1 MLPSRQITA
10 IAKRQLALR
19 DQLWPGQQDFL
30 WNRRENKGFATIPKT
45 LPIVL
50 NIMDDMT
57 KGAPVSSTYLAL
69 WCATWDNSYVAI
81 TKPAEMSI
89 IAGFGGQRGEHTWA
103 GRMKKLQELHFISIK
118 PGKSGPMSHVVIWNP
133 HTIIRYHHDVAK
145 TPGLTEASFTGLL
158 ERAMEIGADDMLKPM
173 LGMSA
178 SAAGPIPTLAAQA
191 RAEREAAAQQAAAL
205 AAAAAA
211 SAASA
216 AAAFTLPLAAATAPP
231 PPTTPMPAA
240 PMPAPIPAPS
250 APPSTTSSAPASAI
264 GEVVVD
270 PDATEPT

>member
-10 IAKRQLALR
+10 IAKRQLELR
-19 DQLWPGQQDFL
+19 DQLWPEQKDFF

-45 LPIVL
+45 LPLIL

-81 TKPAEMSI
+81 TKPTEMSI

-158 ERAMEIGADDMLKPM
+158 ERAMEIGAGDMLKPM
-173 LGMSA
+173 VGMSA

-191 RAEREAAAQQAAAL
+191 RAEREAAAQQVASLQAAVK
-205 AAAAAA
+205 
-211 SAASA
+211 
-216 AAAFTLPLAAATAPP
+216 AATAALPLPTAVTPVPP
-231 PPTTPMPAA
+231 PPTAHSFPPSVPGQA
-240 PMPAPIPAPS
+240 PVPAPHTPPAE
-250 APPSTTSSAPASAI
+250 PPSSVV
-264 GEVVVD
+264 EVAVE
-270 PDATEPT
+270 PDASQPS

>member
-19 DQLWPGQQDFL
+19 DQLWPEQQEFL

-45 LPIVL
+45 LPLIL

-69 WCATWDNSYVAI
+69 WCATWDNSYVPI
-81 TKPAEMSI
+81 TKPTEMSI

-133 HTIIRYHHDVAK
+133 HTIIRYHHDVAH

-173 LGMSA
+173 IGMAA

-191 RAEREAAAQQAAAL
+191 RAEREAANLQAAIK
-205 AAAAAA
+205 
-211 SAASA
+211 
-216 AAAFTLPLAAATAPP
+216 AATAAFP
-231 PPTTPMPAA
+231 PPTAA
-240 PMPAPIPAPS
+240 PPQMPDPTPATAPS
-250 APPSTTSSAPASAI
+250 VPP
-264 GEVVVD
+264 
-270 PDATEPT
+270 TEPPPGIGQIAADPNASPSS

>member
-19 DQLWPGQQDFL
+19 DQLWPEQQEFL

-45 LPIVL
+45 LPLIL

-81 TKPAEMSI
+81 TKPTEMSI

-133 HTIIRYHHDVAK
+133 HTIIRYHHDVAH

-173 LGMSA
+173 IGMAA

-191 RAEREAAAQQAAAL
+191 RAEREAAAQQAANL
-205 AAAAAA
+205 QAAIK
-211 SAASA
+211 
-216 AAAFTLPLAAATAPP
+216 AATAAFP
-231 PPTTPMPAA
+231 PPTAA
-240 PMPAPIPAPS
+240 PPQMPDPTPATAPS
-250 APPSTTSSAPASAI
+250 VPP
-264 GEVVVD
+264 
-270 PDATEPT
+270 TEPPPGIGQIAADPNASPSS

>member
-19 DQLWPGQQDFL
+19 DQLWPEQQYFL

-45 LPIVL
+45 LPLVL
-50 NIMDDMT
+50 SIMDDMT
-57 KGAPVSSTYLAL
+57 KGAPISSTYLAL
-69 WCATWDNSYVAI
+69 WCATWDNSYVPI
-81 TKPAEMSI
+81 TKPTEMSI

-158 ERAMEIGADDMLKPM
+158 ERAMEIGADDMLAPM
-173 LGMSA
+173 FGMSP
-178 SAAGPIPTLAAQA
+178 SPEGPIPTLAAKA
-191 RAEREAAAQQAAAL
+191 RTEREAAAQQAANL
-205 AAAAAA
+205 AAATAAAA
-211 SAASA
+211 SASA
-216 AAAFTLPLAAATAPP
+216 AFAFPVPPMPAAAAPP
-231 PPTTPMPAA
+231 PPLPPLPMVALAPPPASEQTPLTSQGTATIDPIQPAA
-240 PMPAPIPAPS
+240 EAPKGS
-250 APPSTTSSAPASAI
+250 
-264 GEVVVD
+264 
-270 PDATEPT
+270 

>member
-19 DQLWPGQQDFL
+19 DQLWPEQQYFL

-45 LPIVL
+45 LPLIL

-57 KGAPVSSTYLAL
+57 KGAPISSTYLAL
-69 WCATWDNSYVAI
+69 WCATWDNSYVPI
-81 TKPAEMSI
+81 TKPTEMSI

-158 ERAMEIGADDMLKPM
+158 ERAMEIGADDMMSPM
-173 LGMSA
+173 FGMTPSPE
-178 SAAGPIPTLAAQA
+178 GPIPTLAAKA
-191 RAEREAAAQQAAAL
+191 RTEREAAAQQAASL

-211 SAASA
+211 AVSASA
-216 AAAFTLPLAAATAPP
+216 AFASPVQPMPVAETPPPPLPPLPMAAPAPP
-231 PPTTPMPAA
+231 PVPEQGTLTPQGIAAIEPIQPAA
-240 PMPAPIPAPS
+240 D
-250 APPSTTSSAPASAI
+250 ASE
-264 GEVVVD
+264 G
-270 PDATEPT
+270 

>member
-10 IAKRQLALR
+10 IAKRQLELR
-19 DQLWPGQQDFL
+19 DQLWPEQKEFF

-45 LPIVL
+45 LPLIL

-81 TKPAEMSI
+81 TKPTEMSI

-158 ERAMEIGADDMLKPM
+158 ERAMEIGAGDMLKPM
-173 LGMSA
+173 SGMSA
-178 SAAGPIPTLAAQA
+178 SADGPIPALAAQA
-191 RAEREAAAQQAAAL
+191 KAEREKAAQQL
-205 AAAAAA
+205 ASLQA
-211 SAASA
+211 SIN
-216 AAAFTLPLAAATAPP
+216 AATAAFPLPATVPP
-231 PPTTPMPAA
+231 APRPPTANPFSSPVPGQA
-240 PMPAPIPAPS
+240 PVPAPHTPPAEPT
-250 APPSTTSSAPASAI
+250 AGIVEVAI
-264 GEVVVD
+264 K
-270 PDATEPT
+270 PDASRSS